1 MPYINQQK
9 LIKVML
15 ATTQIICAWMLRE
28 SDLFGRFDIFYLLLQ
43 TCFVLCVCY
52 FCSINTPC
60 RFGVYLYCFVLAG
73 SILRE
78 ESSWLYNIVVIFISI
93 VMLIVLLTERNRVIF
108 DNFSFSS
115 DTIDIQRLKSRTDI
129 IYPIYYVFM
138 FIVTLV
144 YNYCIDD
151 LSEFGINGQKS
162 ILLSTLGM
170 CCCTII
176 SANALASIIFAISKR
191 LLKFCYFTVTGML
204 EIEAAN
210 FLQSSYIFSVLFFL
224 INIIISDMGHYER
237 GQLVISRLLLIFAM
251 FVGNCLVIIEAMTS
265 KVEIIQGNMLTCIR
279 VICIHLIFILGP
291 AIIMYYMYYQYTMD
305 NLGIFLTMSNFITN
319 LIFAIYMLFLFI
331 LFKYDAICQNFRD
344 GFDDLVFHIR
354 ICVGIF
360 IIFIQICTVVYSVW
374 TLFFGFYS
382 WLELLR
388 LILIFY
394 VNIYIHGV
402 RLKRVIS
409 HKNMITQ
416 FTNNLVDATTDE
428 LAEHNDVCSICF
440 QEMEEAKVTSC
451 DHLFHESCL
460 RKWLNI
466 KLICPL
472 CQIQIIV

>member
-1 MPYINQQK
+1 
-9 LIKVML
+9 
-15 ATTQIICAWMLRE
+15 
-28 SDLFGRFDIFYLLLQ
+28 
-43 TCFVLCVCY
+43 
-52 FCSINTPC
+52 
-60 RFGVYLYCFVLAG
+60 
-73 SILRE
+73 
-78 ESSWLYNIVVIFISI
+78 
-93 VMLIVLLTERNRVIF
+93 
-108 DNFSFSS
+108 
-115 DTIDIQRLKSRTDI
+115 
-129 IYPIYYVFM
+129 M
-138 FIVTLV
+138 FIVALV
-144 YNYCIDD
+144 YNYWIDD

-176 SANALASIIFAISKR
+176 SANALASIIFVISKR

-204 EIEAAN
+204 EIEAEN
-210 FLQSSYIFSVLFFL
+210 FLQSSYIFNVLFFL
-224 INIIISDMGHYER
+224 INIIIPDMEHYER
-237 GQLVISRLLLIFAM
+237 GQLVISRLLLIFAL
-251 FVGNCLVIIEAMTS
+251 FVCNCLVIIEAMTS
-265 KVEIIQGNMLTCIR
+265 KVEIIQGNVLTCIR
-279 VICIHLIFILGP
+279 VICIHLIFVFGP
-291 AIIMYYMYYQYTMD
+291 VIIMYYMYYQYTMD

-360 IIFIQICTVVYSVW
+360 IIIIQICTMVYSVW
-374 TLFFGFYS
+374 ILFFGFYS

-388 LILIFY
+388 LISISY

-402 RLKRVIS
+402 RLKSVIS
-409 HKNMITQ
+409 HKNKITQ

-460 RKWLNI
+460 RKWLNM

-472 CQIQIIV
+472 CQMQIIV